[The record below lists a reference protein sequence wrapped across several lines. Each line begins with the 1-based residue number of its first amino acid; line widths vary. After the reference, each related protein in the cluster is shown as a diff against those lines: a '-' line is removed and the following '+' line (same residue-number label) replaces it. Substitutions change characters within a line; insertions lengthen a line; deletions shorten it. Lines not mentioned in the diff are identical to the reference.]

1 MRAVATRED
10 IEDLILEAAHRLLA
24 RRGYKRMTMDDLA
37 KEVGIAKGT
46 LYLHFPS
53 KEELV
58 LSHIDRLVA
67 HLKSEMLEIARG
79 AGAPAERVRRML
91 ILRVMFRF
99 DSVRH
104 YAESLNDLLA
114 SIRPALQLRR
124 ERHFKEEAKI
134 FAEVL
139 REGWRGQ
146 SPGAADTFATAH
158 ALLLA
163 TNALLPYSLSPVE
176 LGRRSDVEKKVSL
189 IADLLLC
196 GLRLGK

>member
-1 MRAVATRED
+1 MRDVATRED
-10 IEDLILEAAHRLLA
+10 VEDLILDAADRLLSL
-24 RRGYKRMTMDDLA
+24 RGYKRMTMDDLA

-67 HLKSEMLEIARG
+67 RLKSELLDIARG
-79 AGAPAERVRRML
+79 AGTPAERVRRML

-99 DSVRH
+99 DGVRH
-104 YAESLNDLLA
+104 YAESLYDLLA
-114 SIRPALQLRR
+114 SIRPSLQVRR
-124 ERHFKEEAKI
+124 EQHFKEEAGI

-139 REGWRGQ
+139 REGWRGL
-146 SPGAADTFATAH
+146 PPDAAEMFATAY

-163 TNALLPYSLSPVE
+163 TNALLPYSLSPGE
-176 LGRRSDVEKKVSL
+176 LGRRSDVEKKVSR

-196 GLRLGK
+196 GLPLRK

>member
-1 MRAVATRED
+1 MRAVAARED
-10 IEDLILEAAHRLLA
+10 IEDLILDAAHRLLA
-24 RRGYKRMTMDDLA
+24 LRGYKRMTMDDLA
-37 KEVGIAKGT
+37 REVGIAKGT

-67 HLKSEMLEIARG
+67 RLKSELLDIAGG
-79 AGAPAERVRRML
+79 AGTPAERVRRML

-99 DSVRH
+99 DGVRN

-114 SIRPALQLRR
+114 SIRPALQVRR

-139 REGWRGQ
+139 RQGWHDNL
-146 SPGAADTFATAH
+146 PAADTLTTAY

-163 TNALLPYSLSPVE
+163 TNALLPYSLSPGE
-176 LGRRSDVEKKVSL
+176 LGRRSDVEKKVSR
-189 IADLLLC
+189 IADLLLR
-196 GLRLGK
+196 GLPLRK